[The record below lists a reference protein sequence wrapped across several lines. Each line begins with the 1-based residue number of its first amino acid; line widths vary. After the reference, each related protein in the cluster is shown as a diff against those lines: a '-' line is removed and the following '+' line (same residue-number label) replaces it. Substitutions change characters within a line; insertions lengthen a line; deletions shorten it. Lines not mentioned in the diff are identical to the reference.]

1 MLFLNELQPNSI
13 KYRVHYNPS
22 MYDHKTG
29 RYVNGEKIFE
39 TFNQAR
45 AHQWKCE
52 KCDRT
57 FSKFPDLKRH
67 KNEDHA
73 Y

>member
-1 MLFLNELQPNSI
+1 
-13 KYRVHYNPS
+13 

-29 RYVNGEKIFE
+29 RYVNGEKIFD
-39 TFNQAR
+39 TFDQAR